1 MSETEALTHQ
11 PKIAI
16 MDDDNRIKELIGEE
30 IHATVK

>member
-16 MDDDNRIKELIGEE
+16 MGEDNQIKELIGEE